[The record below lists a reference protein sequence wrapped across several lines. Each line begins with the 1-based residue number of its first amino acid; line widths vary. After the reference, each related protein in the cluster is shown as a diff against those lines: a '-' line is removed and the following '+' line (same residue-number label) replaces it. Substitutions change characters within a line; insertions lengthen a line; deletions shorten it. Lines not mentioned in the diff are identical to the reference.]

1 MPEGT
6 LVDAEIVDAKFSYHA
21 YDFLVFPLTQG
32 VEFLGFVFHTSSHS
46 FDHRLGF

>member
-6 LVDAEIVDAKFSYHA
+6 LVDAKIIDAEFPYHA
-21 YDFLVFPLTQG
+21 YDCEVLPLTQSI
-32 VEFLGFVFHTSSHS
+32 EFLGFAFQTSSHP